1 MVGLAIGILIVGFAI
16 GVGLLPL
23 RKLPLNG
30 LERIAYGGALG
41 LGALAYAVA
50 LMSAFHWLWG
60 LWLCLGATALLGAW
74 GWHRSASLF
83 RYKHTPNPNAQ
94 ATSLGIVLWGLWGL
108 LALLTLALCLLPP
121 DGNEWDALAYH
132 LAFPK
137 LYLQAGGMIEVPFM
151 HQSYFPPLL
160 DMLFLLGLWLD
171 GEASA
176 KVFHWAMGLLT
187 ALGMAGFV
195 SRLGGQ
201 GGWSALLWLST
212 PVVAWQASTA
222 YIDLSTALYVSLG
235 AFALHTA
242 LHTRETRWLWLV
254 GVLLGFALATKYTA
268 LLSWGFLG
276 LVGLVWCFA
285 VGFRQAVLPLLLTG
299 ILVLGIG
306 TPWYLRNWLWTG
318 NPVYP
323 FAYEIFGGKQWSQ
336 EQADAYRGDQLK
348 FGMGREPAQL
358 LLAPWNLTAHPM
370 PFADPIGVQV
380 GERVYLL
387 PSSGLGILA
396 TIGILVATGLATGVG
411 WLLAFVGLSLV
422 GWFYMMQQIR
432 YLIAVLPV
440 FLGAGTA
447 QVHLAPSWLKGL
459 FGGVVILQACFTL
472 WLLGSAYLPFVPL
485 ASNDRT
491 AYLERR
497 FQTYPALRFLNER
510 AKEQAVQGQVAPA
523 LGVVLLDETRGY
535 YLDIPYLW
543 GNPGHHRLIPY
554 EQFRSGRALVEWLA
568 QEGYGY
574 VLINYRFAPQGKPEP
589 WRALYYEAIQQGLLQ
604 PLLNE
609 RGVVVYEIRFE

>member
-242 LHTRETRWLWLV
+242 LHTRETRWGLRWRLSIPPCSHGGFWGLW
-254 GVLLGFALATKYTA
+254 G
-268 LLSWGFLG
+268 
-276 LVGLVWCFA
+276 
-285 VGFRQAVLPLLLTG
+285 
-299 ILVLGIG
+299 
-306 TPWYLRNWLWTG
+306 WYG
-318 NPVYP
+318 
-323 FAYEIFGGKQWSQ
+323 
-336 EQADAYRGDQLK
+336 
-348 FGMGREPAQL
+348 
-358 LLAPWNLTAHPM
+358 
-370 PFADPIGVQV
+370 
-380 GERVYLL
+380 
-387 PSSGLGILA
+387 
-396 TIGILVATGLATGVG
+396 
-411 WLLAFVGLSLV
+411 
-422 GWFYMMQQIR
+422 
-432 YLIAVLPV
+432 
-440 FLGAGTA
+440 
-447 QVHLAPSWLKGL
+447 
-459 FGGVVILQACFTL
+459 
-472 WLLGSAYLPFVPL
+472 
-485 ASNDRT
+485 
-491 AYLERR
+491 
-497 FQTYPALRFLNER
+497 ALR
-510 AKEQAVQGQVAPA
+510 
-523 LGVVLLDETRGY
+523 
-535 YLDIPYLW
+535 
-543 GNPGHHRLIPY
+543 
-554 EQFRSGRALVEWLA
+554 
-568 QEGYGY
+568 
-574 VLINYRFAPQGKPEP
+574 
-589 WRALYYEAIQQGLLQ
+589 
-604 PLLNE
+604 
-609 RGVVVYEIRFE
+609 